1 MAAAESL
8 PLSGV
13 RVVDLADEFG
23 PLCGRVL
30 GDLGADVVR
39 VEPPGGAPSRHL
51 PPFAPNGTSLWFAYR
66 NANKH
71 DVTADLATE
80 DGRSRLLELL
90 GDLGADVL
98 VESFAPGHLAS
109 LGLDPVELTR
119 RFPGLVVCSITPFGQ
134 TGPYAR
140 YEATDDVVVAM
151 SGWLATS
158 GIPQKPPL
166 LVPGSLASDA
176 VAVHALFAVLA
187 ALVQRERTGAGQ
199 HLDVSALEAVTQLN
213 TWGIPNQSAIVHAG
227 MAKPIVRNGDSPLY
241 PLIRTKDGMI
251 RLVMLAARQWKALW
265 HWMGEPEAFADPM
278 WEQTFVRLQ
287 NTDVLN
293 PVFEEFFSD
302 KNMEEAAAEAQRRGL
317 VATPMLKPG
326 DVLRNE
332 HFRSRGSFVDCELA
346 PGVKG
351 PVAAGFFELDGERLG
366 VHAPSP
372 AIGQDDVPLS
382 DAAAGAGTGGDRPQ
396 PTSAAA
402 SPTPALAGLRVLD
415 FGHGGVGVEG
425 GRMLAEYGADVIK
438 IETSTYPDFMRIVLG
453 GNMTPSFAS
462 SSRTKRSFG
471 VNVKNPEGLRILH
484 ELVKHADIVIENNST
499 GTMDEM
505 GVGYATLHELNPNL
519 VMVSSQLVGSRGT
532 CASWIGY
539 GPTIQPFGGMT
550 YLWAF
555 NDGDFPPGNPAIH
568 PDHLAGRLCAIG
580 GLAGLLGRSR
590 RGEGG
595 HVEIAQVEAV
605 ICLLG
610 DLLLKEALAPGSVQ
624 PEGNDD
630 ERGAPWG
637 VFRCA
642 GDEQWAVICVR
653 DDRDWDGL
661 VSAMGRPEGH
671 ERFAK
676 AADRLATR
684 EAVNAFVERWTC
696 TLEPRE
702 VMTRAQAE
710 GVPAGAMLSTLD
722 QLHDPH
728 LEARGFL
735 VPVDQ
740 QDSGPL
746 VFDGPAFHATGMAPA
761 RIEQAPRLGE
771 DTRAV
776 CREVLGL
783 DDAEIDR
790 LVAAGALEEPAGA

>member
-1 MAAAESL
+1 MAAAPL
-8 PLSGV
+8 PLSGI
-13 RVVDLADEFG
+13 RVVDLTDEFG

-39 VEPPGGAPSRHL
+39 VEPPEGASSRQL

-66 NANKH
+66 NANKR
-71 DVTADLATE
+71 DVTADLDTDE
-80 DGRSRLLELL
+80 GRVRLLELL
-90 GDLGADVL
+90 AGADVL
-98 VESFAPGHLAS
+98 VESFAPGRLAS
-109 LGLDPVELTR
+109 LGLDPVELSA
-119 RFPGLVVCSITPFGQ
+119 RFPDLVVCSITPFGQ
-134 TGPYAR
+134 TGPYAH
-140 YEATDDVVVAM
+140 YAATDDVVVAL

-158 GIPQKPPL
+158 GIPRKPPL
-166 LVPGSLASDA
+166 LVPGSLASDS

-187 ALVQRERTGAGQ
+187 ALVQREGNGAGQ

-213 TWGIPNQSAIVHAG
+213 TWGIPNQSAIVNAG
-227 MAKPIVRNGDSPLY
+227 MAKPIVRSGDSPLY

-278 WEQTFVRLQ
+278 WEQTVVRLQ
-287 NTDVLN
+287 NLDILN
-293 PVFEEFFSD
+293 PMFEEFFSD

-332 HFRSRGSFVDCELA
+332 HFLSRGTFVDCELA
-346 PGVKG
+346 PGVRG

-366 VHAPSP
+366 VHAPCPTIGEDDDELLGANGSTP
-372 AIGQDDVPLS
+372 AA
-382 DAAAGAGTGGDRPQ
+382 DATRATAVAGT
-396 PTSAAA
+396 S
-402 SPTPALAGLRVLD
+402 SPPPALAGLRVLD

-471 VNVKNPEGLRILH
+471 VNVKNPDGLRILH

-519 VMVSSQLVGSRGT
+519 VMVSSQLVGSRGA
-532 CASWIGY
+532 CATWIGY

-555 NDGDFPPGNPAIH
+555 PDGEGPPGNPAIH

-580 GLAGLLGRSR
+580 GLAGLFGRSR
-590 RGEGG
+590 RGGGG

-605 ICLLG
+605 ICLIG

-624 PEGNDD
+624 PDGNDD

-642 GDEQWAVICVR
+642 GDEQWAVVCVR

-661 VSAMGRPEGH
+661 VRAMGNPEGH

-676 AADRLATR
+676 AADRLAAR
-684 EAVNAFVERWTC
+684 EAVNAFVEEWTR
-696 TLEPRE
+696 TLEPRA

-740 QDSGPL
+740 QDSGAL
-746 VFDGPAFHATGMAPA
+746 VFDGPAFQATGMAPA
-761 RIEQAPRLGE
+761 LIRQAPRLGE
-771 DTRAV
+771 HTRAV
-776 CREVLGL
+776 CRDVLGL

-790 LVAAGALEEPAGA
+790 LIAAGALEEPSAS